1 MPKTLVLFSS
11 RTGHTAALADAL
23 ADGASSVRFA
33 EVDVRWLPNLALA
46 EATESDARR
55 VAIEEALAKKY
66 RPLAEVERVADYD
79 ALVVGTSTRNGV
91 MAAEVEHFLRQAG
104 SLFAEGKLRD
114 RAGSAFTS
122 VPEGGGGAESTLWS
136 IMKPMAALGML
147 LVAPGSAGRGASAS
161 GHEYGAVSIGDAGPD
176 AAALD
181 AARYQGKRVA
191 QVAAMLAH
199 VRSHQHHH

>member
-11 RTGHTAALADAL
+11 RTGHTAALADAI
-23 ADGASSVRFA
+23 AEGASSVRFA

-46 EATESDARR
+46 ESSDAEPGRK
-55 VAIEEALAKKY
+55 ATQDALAKKY
-66 RPLAEVERVADYD
+66 RPLGEVERLADYD
-79 ALVVGTSTRNGV
+79 ALIVGAPTRNGV

-104 SLFAEGKLRD
+104 SLFAGGKLVD

-122 VPEGGGGAESTLWS
+122 VSDAGSGAEATLWS

-147 LVAPGSAGRGASAS
+147 LVPPGSAGQGGSAT
-161 GHEYGAVSIGDAGPD
+161 GHEYGVVSCGEREPD
-176 AAALD
+176 STALD

-199 VRSHQHHH
+199 VRSHHHH

>member
-11 RTGHTAALADAL
+11 RTGRTAALADAV
-23 ADGASSVRFA
+23 AEGASAVRFA

-46 EATESDARR
+46 ERSDAEPGRKT
-55 VAIEEALAKKY
+55 VQDALARKY
-66 RPLAEVERVADYD
+66 RPLGEVERLADYD
-79 ALVVGTSTRNGV
+79 ALIVGAPTRNGV
-91 MAAEVEHFLRQAG
+91 VAAEVEHLLRQAG
-104 SLFAEGKLRD
+104 SLFAGGKLLD

-122 VPEGGGGAESTLWS
+122 VSDGGSGAESTLWS

-147 LVAPGSAGRGASAS
+147 LVPPGSAGPGGSAT
-161 GHEYGAVSIGDAGPD
+161 GHEYGAVWSGDGAPD
-176 AAALD
+176 PAVLE

-199 VRSHQHHH
+199 VRSHHHH